1 LIGST
6 DQKVDGASCAASRHK
21 DSKRGAKIMKGM
33 KLGVGLVGWAMAAL
47 GLVACGST
55 PAPHEKEAS
64 SQAAI
69 RSAKELNAEQVPQ
82 AALHLKLAQEQ
93 FEKGKSAMND
103 GDNRRASY
111 ILMRAQADAELALAL
126 ARENKTRAEAQQ
138 LIDRLRAVH
147 VQGGPTSAL
156 EQPAGR

>member
-1 LIGST
+1 
-6 DQKVDGASCAASRHK
+6 
-21 DSKRGAKIMKGM
+21 MKGM
-33 KLGVGLVGWAMAAL
+33 KLGVGLVGWGMAAL

-69 RSAKELNAEQVPQ
+69 RSAKELHAEQVPQ

-93 FEKGKSAMND
+93 FEKGNALMKD
-103 GDNRRASY
+103 DDNRAASY
-111 ILMRAQADAELALAL
+111 MLLRAQADAELAIAL
-126 ARENKTRAEAQQ
+126 ARENKTRTEAQL

-147 VQGGPTSAL
+147 VPGSTSAQG
-156 EQPAGR
+156 QPAGQ